1 MKLFRR
7 QRKFTRAKS
16 HFLPIFSRQA
26 ALGKQAAAA
35 LYSLARTDDK
45 TEWARLEKEIKQC
58 EIHGDAL
65 LAEFYEAIYE
75 VLLYP
80 VDRDDLQVL
89 AIGMDEFLD
98 QPAQGQMTEN
108 DFLENSSSVSSLT
121 NSIYTT
127 YREGSAWET
136 IGSWIGDLCSDN
148 ALRGSSLSDGGGT
161 IFNNGVN
168 QFQNMSGLN
177 GGSDFLNWLWN
188 NAYTGI
194 GRANTALKAIREF
207 DGIDPRQKEIL
218 EGEARF
224 NRAWFYFSVLKHW
237 GKGPIVPLETL
248 TGAEMADIAISD
260 RTTLYDSIMADL
272 EAGLLMPD
280 KEEASQWYPTSWYG
294 RAHWGSAMGLMAKVL
309 LYRAADEP
317 ERANEYYTR
326 IVSIVKEMELSDDG
340 YGLEPLSILFS
351 KLGEYGSESVFEIGA
366 ASFMTSDGAY
376 QGWQVVGVRSD
387 PNWGWGF
394 VAPSL
399 NLVQSYEPGDNR
411 KENDIIYGRTTA
423 FSGMEQT
430 PSVIDGTTIVGSYIA
445 DDPASASNGFPN
457 RFTRKG
463 YQPRPVTGGNENY
476 GGNIRLMR
484 WAEVLLIGAEAAV
497 QCGDAKAS
505 EWYNAVRARAGLGEK
520 EATLE
525 NIWEEKRIEL
535 SMERDRYFD
544 LVRIDKIRPGYFAAK
559 VWAKIQSE
567 QAGLEL
573 MKELGIATESTFL
586 PLPTT
591 SPVETP
597 KNYVLPIPNEQILLM
612 NNLEQNNGY

>member
-1 MKLFRR
+1 MK
-7 QRKFTRAKS
+7 KFTIYLL
-16 HFLPIFSRQA
+16 FCLP
-26 ALGKQAAAA
+26 L
-35 LYSLARTDDK
+35 SLSTS
-45 TEWARLEKEIKQC
+45 C
-58 EIHGDAL
+58 
-65 LAEFYEAIYE
+65 
-75 VLLYP
+75 
-80 VDRDDLQVL
+80 
-89 AIGMDEFLD
+89 MDEFLD

-237 GKGPIVPLETL
+237 GKGPIVPFETL

-573 MKELGIATESTFL
+573 MKELGIASESTFL

>member
-1 MKLFRR
+1 MK
-7 QRKFTRAKS
+7 KFTIYLL
-16 HFLPIFSRQA
+16 FCLP
-26 ALGKQAAAA
+26 L
-35 LYSLARTDDK
+35 SLSTS
-45 TEWARLEKEIKQC
+45 C
-58 EIHGDAL
+58 
-65 LAEFYEAIYE
+65 
-75 VLLYP
+75 
-80 VDRDDLQVL
+80 
-89 AIGMDEFLD
+89 MDEFLD

-148 ALRGSSLSDGGGT
+148 ALRGSSLSDGGGM

-194 GRANTALKAIREF
+194 GRANTALKAISEF
-207 DGIDPRQKEIL
+207 NGIDPRQKEIL

-351 KLGEYGSESVFEIGA
+351 KSGEYGSESVFEIGA

-544 LVRIDKIRPGYFAAK
+544 LVRIDKIRPGYFAAR

>member
-1 MKLFRR
+1 MK
-7 QRKFTRAKS
+7 KFTIYLL
-16 HFLPIFSRQA
+16 FCLP
-26 ALGKQAAAA
+26 L
-35 LYSLARTDDK
+35 SLSTS
-45 TEWARLEKEIKQC
+45 C
-58 EIHGDAL
+58 
-65 LAEFYEAIYE
+65 
-75 VLLYP
+75 
-80 VDRDDLQVL
+80 
-89 AIGMDEFLD
+89 MDEFLD

-351 KLGEYGSESVFEIGA
+351 KSGEYGSESVFEIGA

-573 MKELGIATESTFL
+573 MKELGIATESTLL

>member
-1 MKLFRR
+1 MK
-7 QRKFTRAKS
+7 KFTIYLL
-16 HFLPIFSRQA
+16 FCLPI
-26 ALGKQAAAA
+26 L
-35 LYSLARTDDK
+35 SLNSCMDD
-45 TEWARLEKEIKQC
+45 
-58 EIHGDAL
+58 
-65 LAEFYEAIYE
+65 
-75 VLLYP
+75 
-80 VDRDDLQVL
+80 
-89 AIGMDEFLD
+89 FLD
-98 QPAQGQMTEN
+98 QPAQGQMTED

-136 IGSWIGDLCSDN
+136 IGSWVGDLCSDN

-260 RTTLYDSIMADL
+260 RTALYDSIMADL

-280 KEEASQWYPTSWYG
+280 KQEANQWYPTSWYG

-317 ERANEYYTR
+317 ERANEYYSR
-326 IVSIVKEMELSDDG
+326 IVAIVKEMELSDDG

-351 KLGEYGSESVFEIGA
+351 KSGEYGSESVFEIGA

-430 PSVIDGTTIVGSYIA
+430 PSVIDGTTIIGSYIA
-445 DDPASASNGFPN
+445 DDPSSSSNGFPN

-573 MKELGIATESTFL
+573 MKELGIATESTLL
-586 PLPTT
+586 PLPTS

-612 NNLEQNNGY
+612 NNLEQNPYY

>member
-1 MKLFRR
+1 MK
-7 QRKFTRAKS
+7 KFTIYLL
-16 HFLPIFSRQA
+16 FCLP
-26 ALGKQAAAA
+26 L
-35 LYSLARTDDK
+35 SLSTS
-45 TEWARLEKEIKQC
+45 C
-58 EIHGDAL
+58 
-65 LAEFYEAIYE
+65 
-75 VLLYP
+75 
-80 VDRDDLQVL
+80 
-89 AIGMDEFLD
+89 MDEFLD

-148 ALRGSSLSDGGGT
+148 ALRGSSLSDGDGT

-317 ERANEYYTR
+317 KRANEYYTR

-351 KLGEYGSESVFEIGA
+351 KSGEYGSESVFEIGA

-505 EWYNAVRARAGLGEK
+505 VWYNAVRARAGLGEK

-544 LVRIDKIRPGYFAAK
+544 LVRIDKIRPGYFAAR

-573 MKELGIATESTFL
+573 MKELGIASESTFL

>member
-1 MKLFRR
+1 MK
-7 QRKFTRAKS
+7 KFTIYLL
-16 HFLPIFSRQA
+16 FCLP
-26 ALGKQAAAA
+26 L
-35 LYSLARTDDK
+35 SLSTS
-45 TEWARLEKEIKQC
+45 C
-58 EIHGDAL
+58 
-65 LAEFYEAIYE
+65 
-75 VLLYP
+75 
-80 VDRDDLQVL
+80 
-89 AIGMDEFLD
+89 MDEFLD

-194 GRANTALKAIREF
+194 GRSNTALKAIREF

-351 KLGEYGSESVFEIGA
+351 KSGEYGSESVFEIGA

-544 LVRIDKIRPGYFAAK
+544 LVRIDKIRPGYFAAR

-573 MKELGIATESTFL
+573 MKELGIASESTFL

>member
-1 MKLFRR
+1 MK
-7 QRKFTRAKS
+7 KFTIYLL
-16 HFLPIFSRQA
+16 FCLP
-26 ALGKQAAAA
+26 L
-35 LYSLARTDDK
+35 SLSTS
-45 TEWARLEKEIKQC
+45 C
-58 EIHGDAL
+58 
-65 LAEFYEAIYE
+65 
-75 VLLYP
+75 
-80 VDRDDLQVL
+80 
-89 AIGMDEFLD
+89 MDEFLD

-445 DDPASASNGFPN
+445 DDPSSASNGFPN

-505 EWYNAVRARAGLGEK
+505 VWYNAVRARAGLGEK

-544 LVRIDKIRPGYFAAK
+544 LVRIDKIRPGYFAAR

-573 MKELGIATESTFL
+573 MKELGIASESTFL

>member
-1 MKLFRR
+1 MK
-7 QRKFTRAKS
+7 KFTIYLL
-16 HFLPIFSRQA
+16 FCLP
-26 ALGKQAAAA
+26 L
-35 LYSLARTDDK
+35 SLSTS
-45 TEWARLEKEIKQC
+45 C
-58 EIHGDAL
+58 
-65 LAEFYEAIYE
+65 
-75 VLLYP
+75 
-80 VDRDDLQVL
+80 
-89 AIGMDEFLD
+89 MDEFLD

-351 KLGEYGSESVFEIGA
+351 KSGEYGSESVFEIGA

-430 PSVIDGTTIVGSYIA
+430 PSVIDGTTIVGSYIT

>member
-1 MKLFRR
+1 MK
-7 QRKFTRAKS
+7 KFTIYLL
-16 HFLPIFSRQA
+16 FCLP
-26 ALGKQAAAA
+26 L
-35 LYSLARTDDK
+35 SLSTS
-45 TEWARLEKEIKQC
+45 C
-58 EIHGDAL
+58 
-65 LAEFYEAIYE
+65 
-75 VLLYP
+75 
-80 VDRDDLQVL
+80 
-89 AIGMDEFLD
+89 MDEFLD

-260 RTTLYDSIMADL
+260 RTTLYDSILADL

-280 KEEASQWYPTSWYG
+280 KEEANQWYPTSWYG

-351 KLGEYGSESVFEIGA
+351 KSGEYGSESVFEIGA

-567 QAGLEL
+567 QAGLKL

>member
-1 MKLFRR
+1 MK
-7 QRKFTRAKS
+7 KFTIYLL
-16 HFLPIFSRQA
+16 FCLP
-26 ALGKQAAAA
+26 L
-35 LYSLARTDDK
+35 SLSTS
-45 TEWARLEKEIKQC
+45 C
-58 EIHGDAL
+58 
-65 LAEFYEAIYE
+65 
-75 VLLYP
+75 
-80 VDRDDLQVL
+80 
-89 AIGMDEFLD
+89 MDEFLD

-351 KLGEYGSESVFEIGA
+351 KSGEYGSESVFEIGA

-505 EWYNAVRARAGLGEK
+505 VWYNAVRARAGLGEK

>member
-1 MKLFRR
+1 MK
-7 QRKFTRAKS
+7 KFTIYLL
-16 HFLPIFSRQA
+16 FCLP
-26 ALGKQAAAA
+26 L
-35 LYSLARTDDK
+35 SLSTS
-45 TEWARLEKEIKQC
+45 C
-58 EIHGDAL
+58 
-65 LAEFYEAIYE
+65 
-75 VLLYP
+75 
-80 VDRDDLQVL
+80 
-89 AIGMDEFLD
+89 MDEFLD

-317 ERANEYYTR
+317 KRANEYYTR

-351 KLGEYGSESVFEIGA
+351 KSGEYGSESVFEIGA

-520 EATLE
+520 EATLK

>member
-1 MKLFRR
+1 MK
-7 QRKFTRAKS
+7 KFTIYLL
-16 HFLPIFSRQA
+16 FCLP
-26 ALGKQAAAA
+26 L
-35 LYSLARTDDK
+35 SLSTS
-45 TEWARLEKEIKQC
+45 C
-58 EIHGDAL
+58 
-65 LAEFYEAIYE
+65 
-75 VLLYP
+75 
-80 VDRDDLQVL
+80 
-89 AIGMDEFLD
+89 MDEFLD

-326 IVSIVKEMELSDDG
+326 IVSIVKEMELSDDS

-351 KLGEYGSESVFEIGA
+351 KSGEYGSESVFEIGA

-505 EWYNAVRARAGLGEK
+505 VWYNAVRARAGLGEK

-544 LVRIDKIRPGYFAAK
+544 LVRIDKIRPGYFAAR

>member
-1 MKLFRR
+1 MK
-7 QRKFTRAKS
+7 KFTIYLL
-16 HFLPIFSRQA
+16 FCLP
-26 ALGKQAAAA
+26 L
-35 LYSLARTDDK
+35 SLSTS
-45 TEWARLEKEIKQC
+45 C
-58 EIHGDAL
+58 
-65 LAEFYEAIYE
+65 
-75 VLLYP
+75 
-80 VDRDDLQVL
+80 
-89 AIGMDEFLD
+89 MDEFLD

-148 ALRGSSLSDGGGT
+148 ALRGSSLSDGGT

-260 RTTLYDSIMADL
+260 RTTLYDSILADL

-280 KEEASQWYPTSWYG
+280 KEEANQWYPTSWYG

-505 EWYNAVRARAGLGEK
+505 VWYNAVRARAGLGEK

-573 MKELGIATESTFL
+573 MKELGIASESTFL

>member
-1 MKLFRR
+1 MK
-7 QRKFTRAKS
+7 KFTIYLL
-16 HFLPIFSRQA
+16 FCLP
-26 ALGKQAAAA
+26 L
-35 LYSLARTDDK
+35 SLSTS
-45 TEWARLEKEIKQC
+45 C
-58 EIHGDAL
+58 
-65 LAEFYEAIYE
+65 
-75 VLLYP
+75 
-80 VDRDDLQVL
+80 
-89 AIGMDEFLD
+89 MDEFLD

-260 RTTLYDSIMADL
+260 RTTLYDSILADL

-326 IVSIVKEMELSDDG
+326 IVSIVKEMELSDDS

-351 KLGEYGSESVFEIGA
+351 KSGEYGSESVFEIGA

-544 LVRIDKIRPGYFAAK
+544 LVRIDKIRPGYFAAR

>member
-1 MKLFRR
+1 MK
-7 QRKFTRAKS
+7 KFTIYLL
-16 HFLPIFSRQA
+16 FCLP
-26 ALGKQAAAA
+26 L
-35 LYSLARTDDK
+35 SLSTS
-45 TEWARLEKEIKQC
+45 C
-58 EIHGDAL
+58 
-65 LAEFYEAIYE
+65 
-75 VLLYP
+75 
-80 VDRDDLQVL
+80 
-89 AIGMDEFLD
+89 MDEFLD

-326 IVSIVKEMELSDDG
+326 IVSIGKEMELSDDG

-505 EWYNAVRARAGLGEK
+505 VWYNAVRARAGLGEK

-544 LVRIDKIRPGYFAAK
+544 LVRIDKIRPGYFAAR

-573 MKELGIATESTFL
+573 MKELGIASESTFL

>member
-1 MKLFRR
+1 MK
-7 QRKFTRAKS
+7 KFTIYLL
-16 HFLPIFSRQA
+16 FCLP
-26 ALGKQAAAA
+26 L
-35 LYSLARTDDK
+35 SLSTS
-45 TEWARLEKEIKQC
+45 C
-58 EIHGDAL
+58 
-65 LAEFYEAIYE
+65 
-75 VLLYP
+75 
-80 VDRDDLQVL
+80 
-89 AIGMDEFLD
+89 MDEFLD

-280 KEEASQWYPTSWYG
+280 KQEANQWYPTSWYG

-317 ERANEYYTR
+317 ERANEYYSR
-326 IVSIVKEMELSDDG
+326 IVAIVKEMELSSDG

-351 KLGEYGSESVFEIGA
+351 KSGEYGSESVFEIGA

-376 QGWQVVGVRSD
+376 QGWQVIGVRSD

-505 EWYNAVRARAGLGEK
+505 VWYNAVRARAGLGEK

-544 LVRIDKIRPGYFAAK
+544 LVRIDKIRPGYFAAR

-573 MKELGIATESTFL
+573 MKELGIASESTFL

>member
-1 MKLFRR
+1 MK
-7 QRKFTRAKS
+7 KFTIYLL
-16 HFLPIFSRQA
+16 FCLP
-26 ALGKQAAAA
+26 L
-35 LYSLARTDDK
+35 SLSTS
-45 TEWARLEKEIKQC
+45 C
-58 EIHGDAL
+58 
-65 LAEFYEAIYE
+65 
-75 VLLYP
+75 
-80 VDRDDLQVL
+80 
-89 AIGMDEFLD
+89 MDEFLD

-161 IFNNGVN
+161 IFNNGIN

-194 GRANTALKAIREF
+194 GRANTALKAISEF
-207 DGIDPRQKEIL
+207 NGIDPRQKEIL

-505 EWYNAVRARAGLGEK
+505 VWYNAVRARAGLGEK

-544 LVRIDKIRPGYFAAK
+544 LVRIDKIRPGYFAAR

-573 MKELGIATESTFL
+573 MKELGIASESTFL

>member
-1 MKLFRR
+1 MK
-7 QRKFTRAKS
+7 KFTIYLL
-16 HFLPIFSRQA
+16 FCLP
-26 ALGKQAAAA
+26 L
-35 LYSLARTDDK
+35 SLSTS
-45 TEWARLEKEIKQC
+45 C
-58 EIHGDAL
+58 
-65 LAEFYEAIYE
+65 
-75 VLLYP
+75 
-80 VDRDDLQVL
+80 
-89 AIGMDEFLD
+89 MDEFLD

-194 GRANTALKAIREF
+194 GRANTALKAISEF
-207 DGIDPRQKEIL
+207 NGIDPRQKEIL

-351 KLGEYGSESVFEIGA
+351 KSGEYGSESVFEIGA

-573 MKELGIATESTFL
+573 MKELGIASESTFL

>member
-1 MKLFRR
+1 MK
-7 QRKFTRAKS
+7 KFTIYLL
-16 HFLPIFSRQA
+16 FCLP
-26 ALGKQAAAA
+26 L
-35 LYSLARTDDK
+35 SLSTS
-45 TEWARLEKEIKQC
+45 C
-58 EIHGDAL
+58 
-65 LAEFYEAIYE
+65 
-75 VLLYP
+75 
-80 VDRDDLQVL
+80 
-89 AIGMDEFLD
+89 MDEFLD

-260 RTTLYDSIMADL
+260 RTTLYDSILADL

-497 QCGDAKAS
+497 QCGDTKAS

>member
-1 MKLFRR
+1 MK
-7 QRKFTRAKS
+7 KFTIYLL
-16 HFLPIFSRQA
+16 FCLP
-26 ALGKQAAAA
+26 L
-35 LYSLARTDDK
+35 SLSTS
-45 TEWARLEKEIKQC
+45 C
-58 EIHGDAL
+58 
-65 LAEFYEAIYE
+65 
-75 VLLYP
+75 
-80 VDRDDLQVL
+80 
-89 AIGMDEFLD
+89 MDEFLD

-260 RTTLYDSIMADL
+260 RTTLYDSILADL

-326 IVSIVKEMELSDDG
+326 IVSIVKEMELSDDS

-351 KLGEYGSESVFEIGA
+351 KSGEYGSESVFEIGA

-544 LVRIDKIRPGYFAAK
+544 LVRIDKIRPGYFAAR

-612 NNLEQNNGY
+612 NNLEQNPYY

>member
-1 MKLFRR
+1 MK
-7 QRKFTRAKS
+7 KFTIYLL
-16 HFLPIFSRQA
+16 FCLP
-26 ALGKQAAAA
+26 L
-35 LYSLARTDDK
+35 SLSTS
-45 TEWARLEKEIKQC
+45 C
-58 EIHGDAL
+58 
-65 LAEFYEAIYE
+65 
-75 VLLYP
+75 
-80 VDRDDLQVL
+80 
-89 AIGMDEFLD
+89 MDEFLD

-280 KEEASQWYPTSWYG
+280 KEEASQWHPTSWYG

-351 KLGEYGSESVFEIGA
+351 KSGEYGSESVFEIGA

-544 LVRIDKIRPGYFAAK
+544 LVRIDKIRPGYFAAR

-573 MKELGIATESTFL
+573 MKELGIASESTFL

>member
-1 MKLFRR
+1 MK
-7 QRKFTRAKS
+7 KFTIYLL
-16 HFLPIFSRQA
+16 FCLP
-26 ALGKQAAAA
+26 L
-35 LYSLARTDDK
+35 SLSTS
-45 TEWARLEKEIKQC
+45 C
-58 EIHGDAL
+58 
-65 LAEFYEAIYE
+65 
-75 VLLYP
+75 
-80 VDRDDLQVL
+80 
-89 AIGMDEFLD
+89 MDEFLD

-260 RTTLYDSIMADL
+260 RTTLYDSILADL

-340 YGLEPLSILFS
+340 YGLEPLSTLFS
-351 KLGEYGSESVFEIGA
+351 KSGEYGSESVFEIGA

-445 DDPASASNGFPN
+445 DDPSSASNGFPN

-505 EWYNAVRARAGLGEK
+505 VWYNAVRARAGLGEK

>member
-1 MKLFRR
+1 MK
-7 QRKFTRAKS
+7 KFTIYLL
-16 HFLPIFSRQA
+16 FCLP
-26 ALGKQAAAA
+26 L
-35 LYSLARTDDK
+35 SLSTS
-45 TEWARLEKEIKQC
+45 C
-58 EIHGDAL
+58 
-65 LAEFYEAIYE
+65 
-75 VLLYP
+75 
-80 VDRDDLQVL
+80 
-89 AIGMDEFLD
+89 MDEFLD
-98 QPAQGQMTEN
+98 QPAQGQMTED

-177 GGSDFLNWLWN
+177 GSSDFLNWLWN

-351 KLGEYGSESVFEIGA
+351 KSGEYGSESVFEIGA

-544 LVRIDKIRPGYFAAK
+544 LVRIDKIRPGYFAAR

-573 MKELGIATESTFL
+573 MKELGIASESTFL

>member
-1 MKLFRR
+1 MK
-7 QRKFTRAKS
+7 KFTIYLL
-16 HFLPIFSRQA
+16 FCLP
-26 ALGKQAAAA
+26 L
-35 LYSLARTDDK
+35 SLSTS
-45 TEWARLEKEIKQC
+45 C
-58 EIHGDAL
+58 
-65 LAEFYEAIYE
+65 
-75 VLLYP
+75 
-80 VDRDDLQVL
+80 
-89 AIGMDEFLD
+89 MDEFLD

-148 ALRGSSLSDGGGT
+148 ALRGSSLSDGGGM

-194 GRANTALKAIREF
+194 GRANTALKAISEF
-207 DGIDPRQKEIL
+207 NGIDPRQKEIL

-351 KLGEYGSESVFEIGA
+351 KSGEYGSESVFEIGA

-497 QCGDAKAS
+497 QCGDTKAS

>member
-1 MKLFRR
+1 MK
-7 QRKFTRAKS
+7 KFTIYLL
-16 HFLPIFSRQA
+16 FCLP
-26 ALGKQAAAA
+26 L
-35 LYSLARTDDK
+35 SLSTS
-45 TEWARLEKEIKQC
+45 C
-58 EIHGDAL
+58 
-65 LAEFYEAIYE
+65 
-75 VLLYP
+75 
-80 VDRDDLQVL
+80 
-89 AIGMDEFLD
+89 MDEFLD

-260 RTTLYDSIMADL
+260 RTTLYDSILADL

-326 IVSIVKEMELSDDG
+326 IVSIVKEMELSDDS
-340 YGLEPLSILFS
+340 YGLEPLSILSS
-351 KLGEYGSESVFEIGA
+351 KSGEYGSPSVFEIGD

-505 EWYNAVRARAGLGEK
+505 VWYNAVRARAGLGEK

-544 LVRIDKIRPGYFAAK
+544 LVRIDKIRPGYFAAR

-573 MKELGIATESTFL
+573 MKELGIASESTFL

>member
-1 MKLFRR
+1 MK
-7 QRKFTRAKS
+7 KFTIYLL
-16 HFLPIFSRQA
+16 FCLP
-26 ALGKQAAAA
+26 L
-35 LYSLARTDDK
+35 SLSTS
-45 TEWARLEKEIKQC
+45 C
-58 EIHGDAL
+58 
-65 LAEFYEAIYE
+65 
-75 VLLYP
+75 
-80 VDRDDLQVL
+80 
-89 AIGMDEFLD
+89 MDEFLD

-326 IVSIVKEMELSDDG
+326 IVSIVKEMELSDDS

-351 KLGEYGSESVFEIGA
+351 KSGEYGSESVFEIGA

>member
-1 MKLFRR
+1 MK
-7 QRKFTRAKS
+7 KFTIYLL
-16 HFLPIFSRQA
+16 FCLP
-26 ALGKQAAAA
+26 L
-35 LYSLARTDDK
+35 SLSTS
-45 TEWARLEKEIKQC
+45 C
-58 EIHGDAL
+58 
-65 LAEFYEAIYE
+65 
-75 VLLYP
+75 
-80 VDRDDLQVL
+80 
-89 AIGMDEFLD
+89 MDEFLD

-260 RTTLYDSIMADL
+260 RTTLYDSILADL

-326 IVSIVKEMELSDDG
+326 IVSIVKEMELSDDS

-351 KLGEYGSESVFEIGA
+351 KSGEYGSESVFEIGA

-505 EWYNAVRARAGLGEK
+505 VWYNAVRARAGLGEK

-544 LVRIDKIRPGYFAAK
+544 LVRIDKIRPGYFAAR

-573 MKELGIATESTFL
+573 MKELGIASESTFL

>member
-1 MKLFRR
+1 MK
-7 QRKFTRAKS
+7 KFTIYLL
-16 HFLPIFSRQA
+16 FCLP
-26 ALGKQAAAA
+26 L
-35 LYSLARTDDK
+35 SLSTS
-45 TEWARLEKEIKQC
+45 C
-58 EIHGDAL
+58 
-65 LAEFYEAIYE
+65 
-75 VLLYP
+75 
-80 VDRDDLQVL
+80 
-89 AIGMDEFLD
+89 MDEFLD

-194 GRANTALKAIREF
+194 RRANTALKAIREF

-351 KLGEYGSESVFEIGA
+351 KSGEYGSESVFEIGA

>member
-1 MKLFRR
+1 MK
-7 QRKFTRAKS
+7 KFTIYLL
-16 HFLPIFSRQA
+16 FCLP
-26 ALGKQAAAA
+26 L
-35 LYSLARTDDK
+35 SLSTS
-45 TEWARLEKEIKQC
+45 C
-58 EIHGDAL
+58 
-65 LAEFYEAIYE
+65 
-75 VLLYP
+75 
-80 VDRDDLQVL
+80 
-89 AIGMDEFLD
+89 MDEFLD

-207 DGIDPRQKEIL
+207 NGIDPRQKEIL

-326 IVSIVKEMELSDDG
+326 IVSIVKEMELSDDS

-351 KLGEYGSESVFEIGA
+351 KSGEYGSESVFEIGA

-505 EWYNAVRARAGLGEK
+505 VWYNAVRARAGLGEK

-544 LVRIDKIRPGYFAAK
+544 LVRIDKIRPGYFAAR

-573 MKELGIATESTFL
+573 MKELGIASESTFL

>member
-1 MKLFRR
+1 MK
-7 QRKFTRAKS
+7 KFTIYLL
-16 HFLPIFSRQA
+16 FCLP
-26 ALGKQAAAA
+26 L
-35 LYSLARTDDK
+35 SLSTS
-45 TEWARLEKEIKQC
+45 C
-58 EIHGDAL
+58 
-65 LAEFYEAIYE
+65 
-75 VLLYP
+75 
-80 VDRDDLQVL
+80 
-89 AIGMDEFLD
+89 MDEFLD
-98 QPAQGQMTEN
+98 QPAQGQMTED

-177 GGSDFLNWLWN
+177 GSSDFLNWLWN

-207 DGIDPRQKEIL
+207 DGIDPHQKEIL

-248 TGAEMADIAISD
+248 TGAEMADIAIAN

-326 IVSIVKEMELSDDG
+326 IVSIVKEMELSDDS

-351 KLGEYGSESVFEIGA
+351 KSGEYGSESVFEIGA

-544 LVRIDKIRPGYFAAK
+544 LVRIDKIRPGYFAAR

-612 NNLEQNNGY
+612 NNLEQNPYY

>member
-1 MKLFRR
+1 MK
-7 QRKFTRAKS
+7 KFTIYLL
-16 HFLPIFSRQA
+16 FCLP
-26 ALGKQAAAA
+26 L
-35 LYSLARTDDK
+35 SLSTS
-45 TEWARLEKEIKQC
+45 C
-58 EIHGDAL
+58 
-65 LAEFYEAIYE
+65 
-75 VLLYP
+75 
-80 VDRDDLQVL
+80 
-89 AIGMDEFLD
+89 MDEFLD

-148 ALRGSSLSDGGGT
+148 ALRGSSLSDGGT

-194 GRANTALKAIREF
+194 GRANTALKAISEF
-207 DGIDPRQKEIL
+207 NGIDPRQKEIL

-351 KLGEYGSESVFEIGA
+351 KSGEYGSESVFEIGA

-505 EWYNAVRARAGLGEK
+505 VWYNAVRARAGLGEK

-544 LVRIDKIRPGYFAAK
+544 LVRIDKIRPGYFAAR

-573 MKELGIATESTFL
+573 MKELGIASESTFL

>member
-1 MKLFRR
+1 MK
-7 QRKFTRAKS
+7 KFTIYLL
-16 HFLPIFSRQA
+16 FCLP
-26 ALGKQAAAA
+26 L
-35 LYSLARTDDK
+35 SLSTS
-45 TEWARLEKEIKQC
+45 C
-58 EIHGDAL
+58 
-65 LAEFYEAIYE
+65 
-75 VLLYP
+75 
-80 VDRDDLQVL
+80 
-89 AIGMDEFLD
+89 MDEFLD

-194 GRANTALKAIREF
+194 GRANTALKAISEF
-207 DGIDPRQKEIL
+207 NGIDPRQKEIL

-351 KLGEYGSESVFEIGA
+351 KSGEYGSESVFEIGA

>member
-1 MKLFRR
+1 MK
-7 QRKFTRAKS
+7 KFTIYLL
-16 HFLPIFSRQA
+16 FCLP
-26 ALGKQAAAA
+26 L
-35 LYSLARTDDK
+35 SLSTS
-45 TEWARLEKEIKQC
+45 C
-58 EIHGDAL
+58 
-65 LAEFYEAIYE
+65 
-75 VLLYP
+75 
-80 VDRDDLQVL
+80 
-89 AIGMDEFLD
+89 MDEFLD

-351 KLGEYGSESVFEIGA
+351 KSGEYGSESVFEIGA

-376 QGWQVVGVRSD
+376 QGWQVIGVRSD

-430 PSVIDGTTIVGSYIA
+430 PSVIDGTTIIGSYIA
-445 DDPASASNGFPN
+445 DDPSSSSNGFPN

-573 MKELGIATESTFL
+573 MKELGIATESTLL
-586 PLPTT
+586 PLPTS

>member
-1 MKLFRR
+1 MK
-7 QRKFTRAKS
+7 KFTIYLL
-16 HFLPIFSRQA
+16 FCLP
-26 ALGKQAAAA
+26 L
-35 LYSLARTDDK
+35 SLSTS
-45 TEWARLEKEIKQC
+45 C
-58 EIHGDAL
+58 
-65 LAEFYEAIYE
+65 
-75 VLLYP
+75 
-80 VDRDDLQVL
+80 
-89 AIGMDEFLD
+89 MDEFLD

-351 KLGEYGSESVFEIGA
+351 KSGEYGSESVFEIGA

-497 QCGDAKAS
+497 QCSDAKAS

-544 LVRIDKIRPGYFAAK
+544 LVRIDKIRPGYFAAR

-573 MKELGIATESTFL
+573 MRELGIASESTFL

-612 NNLEQNNGY
+612 NNLEQNPYY

>member
-1 MKLFRR
+1 MK
-7 QRKFTRAKS
+7 KFTIYLL
-16 HFLPIFSRQA
+16 FCLP
-26 ALGKQAAAA
+26 L
-35 LYSLARTDDK
+35 SLSTS
-45 TEWARLEKEIKQC
+45 C
-58 EIHGDAL
+58 
-65 LAEFYEAIYE
+65 
-75 VLLYP
+75 
-80 VDRDDLQVL
+80 
-89 AIGMDEFLD
+89 MDEFLD

-317 ERANEYYTR
+317 KRANEYYTR

-351 KLGEYGSESVFEIGA
+351 KSGEYGSESVFEIGA

-505 EWYNAVRARAGLGEK
+505 VWYNAVRARAGLGEK

-544 LVRIDKIRPGYFAAK
+544 LVRIDKIRPGYFAAR

>member
-1 MKLFRR
+1 MK
-7 QRKFTRAKS
+7 KFTIYLL
-16 HFLPIFSRQA
+16 FCLP
-26 ALGKQAAAA
+26 L
-35 LYSLARTDDK
+35 SLSTS
-45 TEWARLEKEIKQC
+45 C
-58 EIHGDAL
+58 
-65 LAEFYEAIYE
+65 
-75 VLLYP
+75 
-80 VDRDDLQVL
+80 
-89 AIGMDEFLD
+89 MDEFLD

-207 DGIDPRQKEIL
+207 DGIDPRQKKIL

-505 EWYNAVRARAGLGEK
+505 VWYNAVRARAGLGEK